1 MLRTPLPP
9 TRPPVTLSVPLPPP
23 VPPRVRK
30 AVGLKVPLDTLIV
43 PTPFPWPTSKL
54 LLVTKPPATLS
65 VPVPL
70 WPSWMMPFWVPV
82 TTGVI
87 KEPLL
92 ALIVRLSGMNRVLG
106 KVPES
111 WSVPEFC
118 RVSVPLPEIV
128 LLIVSRLPAD

>member
-1 MLRTPLPP
+1 M
-9 TRPPVTLSVPLPPP
+9 TLSTPVPPP

-43 PTPFPWPTSKL
+43 PSPFPWPTSKL

-70 WPSWMMPFWVPV
+70 WPSWMMPFWVPE

-106 KVPES
+106 AVPES